1 MIYIYILLENWSTN
15 FIYEYIKVD
24 KMRLYFSSKNV
35 RIFVSYNK
43 YGDLVPSAIVV
54 EIHISKFK
62 K

>member
-1 MIYIYILLENWSTN
+1 MIYIYIPLENWSTN
-15 FIYEYIKVD
+15 FIYIKVD